1 MSLMVDHMQETN
13 LLCRHDFKN
22 HSFVLARMRLKYTR
36 HLNSD
41 IYCIC
46 RSLWFF
52 LWEPPLSRK
61 PWRWVWK
68 SITIWR
74 SVCTLHEFPSSKM
87 YHLNFLKLQSC
98 QTKPFHYSV
107 AKLCFLP
114 VIKWVLL
121 LET

>member
-1 MSLMVDHMQETN
+1 MQ
-13 LLCRHDFKN
+13 
-22 HSFVLARMRLKYTR
+22 ARFQKPFFCTCVHAFERDKTLKFWY
-36 HLNSD
+36 
-41 IYCIC
+41 IMYIC